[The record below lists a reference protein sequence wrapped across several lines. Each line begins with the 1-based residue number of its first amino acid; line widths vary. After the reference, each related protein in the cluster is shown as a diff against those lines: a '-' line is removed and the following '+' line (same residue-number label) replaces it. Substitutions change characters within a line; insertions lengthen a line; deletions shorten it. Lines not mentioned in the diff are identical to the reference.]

1 MTRSLLAT
9 VLAGVAVISFSGCEQ
24 VFQNRSERSQD
35 VAEKK
40 AAEGD
45 YRAAVLAYEASLDG
59 TPKTAEIHYKLG
71 LIYDDKL
78 LLPISAMHHFQ
89 RYIDLDPKG
98 AHVKDAQAFLKED
111 KLKMVAELGNG
122 ATVPQEEAV
131 RLKNDN
137 LILRKQV
144 VELRAELEASAHA
157 RALALKAMGS
167 NSSQKGQE
175 QKPLVPGV
183 RTYVVEPGDTL
194 ASISRKFYH
203 SSGKWKDIQDANFNA
218 LEGTAK
224 LKPGMTLMI
233 P

>member
-1 MTRSLLAT
+1 MSRAVA
-9 VLAGVAVISFSGCEQ
+9 VLACVLVAVVFTGCDQLFE
-24 VFQNRSERSQD
+24 NRSERNLVIAD
-35 VAEKK
+35 KK

-45 YRAAVLAYEASLDG
+45 YRAAVVAYEASLDG
-59 TPKTAEIHYKLG
+59 TPRTAEVQYKLG

-78 LLPISAMHHFQ
+78 LQPISAMHYFQ
-89 RYIDLDPKG
+89 RYLDLEPNG
-98 AHVKDAQAFLKED
+98 AHAKDARAFFKED
-111 KLKMVAELGNG
+111 RLKMVAELGNG

-131 RLKNDN
+131 HLKNDN
-137 LILRKQV
+137 LALRKQV
-144 VELRAELEASAHA
+144 VELRAELEAEAHE
-157 RALALKAMGS
+157 RALALKEMGK
-167 NSSQKGQE
+167 NGEKGRGQE

-203 SSGKWKDIQDANFNA
+203 SAARWKDIQDANFNA